1 METEP
6 AIRHATQ
13 MLLGGWRHL
22 SPRLQKFYIAGL
34 FMYVLGFIIALLAF
48 SGALNLSNSEVVGA
62 PAAGIAFI
70 GLVTI
75 SSLSTNARRAAEE
88 EKVEAAEVRARENP
102 DRSQYTWDVARL
114 KLESYLDRNLGHVTA
129 IFVLTT
135 VVMLFGMA
143 LVGLG
148 VWRAIDEPG
157 AITMP
162 ILAAASGVLVQA
174 IGGTFLIIYRSTMD
188 QAKNYVVVLERINAV
203 GMSINIIESIEAG
216 DATSRNKAR
225 AELARELLGMYSQP
239 SRPAAE

>member
-1 METEP
+1 
-6 AIRHATQ
+6 
-13 MLLGGWRHL
+13 MLLGGWKHL
-22 SPRLQKFYIAGL
+22 SPRLQKVYFVGMM
-34 FMYVLGFIIALLAF
+34 MYVGGFIAAVFAF
-48 SGALNLSNSEVVGA
+48 SGALNLTNSQIVGA
-62 PAAGIAFI
+62 PAAGVAFI

-75 SSLSTNARRAAEE
+75 ASLTSGARRAAEE

-129 IFVLTT
+129 IFVLTM

-143 LVGLG
+143 LVGIG
-148 VWRAIDEPG
+148 VWRAVAEPG

-162 ILAAASGVLVQA
+162 VLAAVSGVLVQV

-188 QAKNYVVVLERINAV
+188 QAKSYVVVLERINAV

-216 DATSRNKAR
+216 DTTTRNKAK

-239 SRPAAE
+239 SKSVAE